1 MHSTF
6 VGIEDAPVIALAKLR
21 LKRTRLS
28 LPCATRQQAI
38 GILRSLT
45 PAPPRKKRSKNYFKY
60 FTRATSPLENLNE
73 TA

>member
-21 LKRTRLS
+21 LGRTRLS
-28 LPCATRQQAI
+28 LPCGTRVQAI
-38 GILRSLT
+38 GILRSIT
-45 PAPPRKKRSKNYFKY
+45 PAPPRKKRSNYFKY

-73 TA
+73 TT